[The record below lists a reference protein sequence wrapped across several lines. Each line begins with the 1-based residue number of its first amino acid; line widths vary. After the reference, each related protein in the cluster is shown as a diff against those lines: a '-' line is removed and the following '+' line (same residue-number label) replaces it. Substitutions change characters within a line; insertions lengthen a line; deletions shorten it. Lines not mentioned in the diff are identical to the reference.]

1 PAGISLEDATP
12 SSEDSSEIPSC
23 CPLGKDILH
32 MYLQGDDHDVSLK
45 IDSTSFRAHK
55 CILCA
60 RSGYFAAMLSGPWSE
75 SNSDEIELIGVAP
88 EAMEIILL
96 YMYGAVPNLDPSQCN
111 ITHVL
116 AAADMYG
123 LCGLMESVAYAL
135 RRYYC
140 HFFHKPCTDC
150 CNGVLFTLP
159 LASTY
164 GLEELWRKAL
174 KWTAKHFA
182 RVWSNK
188 QFSLLPQEIQ
198 KKCVDTCIEGI
209 VREPFHL
216 SFLFHSVNLTEFQN
230 RC

>member
-1 PAGISLEDATP
+1 MTSHSRSIPRLSARTSLFILLYRWAIML
-12 SSEDSSEIPSC
+12 SS
-23 CPLGKDILH
+23 
-32 MYLQGDDHDVSLK
+32 
-45 IDSTSFRAHK
+45 R

-75 SNSDEIELIGVAP
+75 SNSDEIELIGWVCCFMNDGVILDVFRVAP

-140 HFFHKPCTDC
+140 HFFHK
-150 CNGVLFTLP
+150 VRFFF
-159 LASTY
+159 SW
-164 GLEELWRKAL
+164 LWI
-174 KWTAKHFA
+174 
-182 RVWSNK
+182 S
-188 QFSLLPQEIQ
+188 
-198 KKCVDTCIEGI
+198 
-209 VREPFHL
+209 
-216 SFLFHSVNLTEFQN
+216 HSIFF
-230 RC
+230 